1 MKKKYWDERRT
12 EGFLG
17 GFEEVG
23 GELLGI
29 YEKKQKYDMSNEHF
43 MQKIRAEMND
53 DNIEYVEWI
62 GKTKILKRLKDLS
75 PALEEVLKEIMQLT
89 RRLSAGSFFNT
100 KVL

>member
-1 MKKKYWDERRT
+1 LKT

-17 GFEEVG
+17 GFEEGGG

-29 YEKKQKYDMSNEHF
+29 YEKKQKYDMSNEQF

-53 DNIEYVEWI
+53 DNLEYVEWI

-89 RRLSAGSFFNT
+89 RRLNAGSFFHT